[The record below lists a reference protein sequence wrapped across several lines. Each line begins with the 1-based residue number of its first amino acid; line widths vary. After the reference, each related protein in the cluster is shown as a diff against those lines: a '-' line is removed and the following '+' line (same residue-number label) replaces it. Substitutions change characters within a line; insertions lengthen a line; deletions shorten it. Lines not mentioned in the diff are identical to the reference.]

1 MGKTF
6 WDALNGSTP
15 ATSSKGMGEAEK
27 SAALQAMAEDS
38 KHYDDK
44 TFNAEDVATGG
55 YNAINSA
62 LFGIPDIVVK
72 AADSDAYKK
81 LQALRERNKTASIVG
96 DVAGALIPTP
106 TLAAKGVSLGAK
118 ALQMGMKAGKAAD
131 IAGTVAKGAGKAADF
146 LGAEGA
152 YKGVSG
158 LKGIGQ
164 GALRGASEAGLQV
177 APRLASGETD
187 GKTAGAALLAG
198 AGIGGVAT
206 ALPKILRAGNAVNKG
221 ESFVKPLE
229 ESLIDKQLAARGVS
243 GKDIKLALNSW
254 AGKTGINRVGNQ
266 VNNAEATK
274 KSLLELMKKNDI
286 LNSDEAQAFIQ
297 GTGKKFEA
305 LNNLFDQSGMKVSDF
320 TPDILNDSVIKDFIA
335 NHPEQGPQMVQD
347 MINKYSSKDGLNG
360 IKDSIMKDIQF
371 ANKSTGSRIISD
383 SGDVANAIK
392 NKLDD
397 AVLELDP
404 NYTQYKADWKALQP
418 LRTMVAREKMAIP
431 KLNGGPNTAEKL
443 MANSA
448 INSMI
453 GGGVGA
459 GGAALTGFD
468 PNDQSTWTPAA
479 LKAFAGLAGGTMI
492 NKLAP
497 GVANYS
503 IGVLSGLADNPKLY
517 NALEKAGYAV
527 NKANIPAVIE
537 RLQSQAMTE
546 ETPEQTREKM
556 GEIQDPETVAATK
569 EKFIT
574 DNGMTPKT
582 AAAAVEKTQ
591 QYGQAYMEKLT
602 EKMQEYWAQN
612 FSDQMS
618 FADYQAAVAN
628 ATDNFSPEKS
638 VSFLYQDKKER
649 SKFLRDL
656 DVSKRISGVDLNE
669 IYGKPGIIEN
679 LPFIGQSREEK
690 AVKAK
695 QQSDLVDTIA
705 SLVTDPGN
713 VPTKQATD
721 TIKADIGAI
730 TKLDA
735 TPKEKRD
742 MLIDLL
748 SRKYNLGYDDIS
760 NMGLV

>member
-1 MGKTF
+1 MGNTF
-6 WDALNGSTP
+6 WDRLNKTAAQP
-15 ATSSKGMGEAEK
+15 KTQGMNDAEK
-27 SAALQAMAEDS
+27 AELIKAMEEDE

-44 TFNAEDVATGG
+44 TFNAEDVETAG
-55 YNAINSA
+55 YNTLNSA
-62 LFGIPDIVVK
+62 LLGIPDIVVK
-72 AADSDAYKK
+72 AANSDAYKK

-96 DVAGALIPTP
+96 DVAGVLLPTP
-106 TLAAKGVSLGAK
+106 ALVAKGVSLGAK
-118 ALQMGMKAGKAAD
+118 ALQMVMKAGKAAD
-131 IAGTVAKGAGKAADF
+131 IAGTVAKGAGTAADF
-146 LGAEGA
+146 LNAEGA
-152 YKGVSG
+152 YKNVGN
-158 LKGIGQ
+158 LKGVAQ
-164 GALRGASEAGLQV
+164 GALRGGVESGLQV

-404 NYTQYKADWKALQP
+404 NYPQYKADWKALQP

-537 RLQSQAMTE
+537 RLQAQAMTE

-556 GEIQDPETVAATK
+556 GEIQDPATVQAAK

-574 DNGMTPKT
+574 DNGMTPET
-582 AAAAVEKTQ
+582 ADAAVEKTQ
-591 QYGQAYMEKLT
+591 QYGQGYMDKLT

-638 VSFLYQDKKER
+638 VSFLYKDKKDR
-649 SKFLRDL
+649 AKFLNDL
-656 DVSKRISGVDLNE
+656 AVSRKLNTVNLDEVYKPVGFVDMLDK
-669 IYGKPGIIEN
+669 GK
-679 LPFIGQSREEK
+679 Q
-690 AVKAK
+690 AAK
-695 QQSDLVDTIA
+695 QLQRMDLMDTIQSIA
-705 SLVTDPGN
+705 PEKVN
-713 VPTKQATD
+713 TKQEQD
-721 TIKADIGAI
+721 DVKSHILAI
-730 TKLDA
+730 SKLDA
-735 TPKEKRD
+735 SAGEKRKIMFD
-742 MLIDLL
+742 YLNT
-748 SRKYNLGYDDIS
+748 KLGLDYQSIS
-760 NMGLV
+760 DMGLV